1 MKELCL
7 IFKHSINGGQNDYFV
22 STKDINSFDKYVKDK
37 SEINRGELNGSNR
50 KDKCAMGVYIEART
64 ESQ

>member
-37 SEINRGELNGSNR
+37 SEINRGE
-50 KDKCAMGVYIEART
+50 
-64 ESQ
+64 